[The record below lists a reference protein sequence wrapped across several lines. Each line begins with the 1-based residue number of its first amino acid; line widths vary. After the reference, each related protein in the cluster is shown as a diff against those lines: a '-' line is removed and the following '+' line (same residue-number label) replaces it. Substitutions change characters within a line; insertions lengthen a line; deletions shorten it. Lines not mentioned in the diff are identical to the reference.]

1 MAKLTLTD
9 ITSGYNAA
17 TKQNANNGLIEAA
30 IENTLSL
37 DGTTP
42 NAMSAQLDMGNNR
55 IINVADGVGN
65 QDLVTV
71 VQLDA
76 LEASLQNDHGG
87 LGGLTD
93 DDHTQYLLVDG
104 TRALTGD
111 LTTAG
116 LSCADTDIARP
127 VIKDY
132 GITHTTPTIAA
143 NVIIYDLSLSNSFDV
158 SLTANI
164 TTTTLSNP
172 PASGTYGEI
181 TIRLKQDGTGSR
193 TVAWPASIAW
203 PGGTAPI
210 ITTAANSVDRV
221 VLATIDGGTTW
232 DGNFSQDYS

>member
-1 MAKLTLTD
+1 MSKLTLTD

-42 NAMSAQLDMGNNR
+42 NAMNAQLDMGNNR

-76 LEASLQNDHGG
+76 VEASLQNDHGG

-93 DDHTQYLLVDG
+93 DDHAQYLLVDG
-104 TRALTGD
+104 TRAMTGN
-111 LTTAG
+111 
-116 LSCADTDIARP
+116 LSMADNNVDRP

-132 GITHTTPTIAA
+132 GVTHTTPVIATNTIT
-143 NVIIYDLSLSNSFDV
+143 YDLTLGNSFDV

-164 TTTTLSNP
+164 TTTTISNP

-181 TIRLKQDGTGSR
+181 IIRLKQDATGSR
-193 TVAWPASIAW
+193 TVVWPASVKW
-203 PGGTAPI
+203 PGGTAPV
-210 ITTAANSVDRV
+210 ITAAANSVDRV
-221 VLATIDGGTTW
+221 VLSTIDGGTTW